1 MKKHNSNGSLKI
13 RFYIMSLWL
22 LFLLVAICTISIPSF
37 DGIQT
42 IKGKISLILSENIF
56 PIILI
61 MMCIV
66 CFFLLLITKYE
77 WKGVSYPPHK
87 IKEIKN
93 ENYEYLT
100 FLTSCIIPLVCINFD
115 EIKNIIVFF
124 ILLFVLGIIFI
135 KMDLYYGN
143 PTLAIF
149 GYKLYK
155 VKVESP
161 KESNEIIVI
170 TKDKLSKG
178 DSIKWIKIDEF
189 VWIAK
194 EIK

>member
-42 IKGKISLILSENIF
+42 IKGKIALILSENIF

>member
-1 MKKHNSNGSLKI
+1 MKKHNSNSSLKI

-22 LFLLVAICTISIPSF
+22 LFFLVAICTISIPCF
-37 DGIQT
+37 EGIQT
-42 IKGKISLILSENIF
+42 IKGKIILILSENIF
-56 PIILI
+56 PIISI
-61 MMCIV
+61 IMCIV
-66 CFFLLLITKYE
+66 CFFLLQVTKYE

-115 EIKNIIVFF
+115 NIRNIIVFY
-124 ILLFVLGIIFI
+124 ILLFVLGVIFI

-155 VKVESP
+155 IKVEST